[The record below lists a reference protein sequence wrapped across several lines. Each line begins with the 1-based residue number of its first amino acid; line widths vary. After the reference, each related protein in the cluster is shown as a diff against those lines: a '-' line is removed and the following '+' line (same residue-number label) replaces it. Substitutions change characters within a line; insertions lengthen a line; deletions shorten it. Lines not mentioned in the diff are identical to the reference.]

1 VICRFAARKRACP
14 YRAVGSVVR
23 CRSQRRATIIT
34 TTKEEAQCVLL
45 VANKEDYST

>member
-1 VICRFAARKRACP
+1 MICRFAARKRACP

-34 TTKEEAQCVLL
+34 TTKDEAQCVLL
-45 VANKEDYST
+45 VADKEDYST